1 MSTSRALLADTI
13 PFSCVDGP
21 GNRFVVFL
29 QGCNFDCQ
37 ACHNPQTIPLH
48 VPHAREVSV
57 GELVDEIRGPAPY
70 LSGVTVSGGEA
81 TLQPAFVQ
89 ELFSALRNDPDLSRL
104 TTMVD
109 SNGSCTTAVWD
120 RLVPVLDGAMI
131 DLKCFDAKRH
141 LALTG
146 QPNDEVLCSIR
157 HLASLGRLEEVR
169 LLIAP
174 GQNDQTDLLH
184 RTARWLV
191 DVDRT
196 VRVKVIGFRRH
207 GVRGGA
213 QQWPEATTADL
224 ERCRDLLR
232 EGGVSA
238 VATV

>member
-21 GNRFVVFL
+21 GNRFVVFV

-57 GELVDEIRGPAPY
+57 DELVEEIRGAAPY

-81 TLQPAFVQ
+81 TLQPDFLHA
-89 ELFSALRNDPDLSRL
+89 LFSALRNDPELARL

-109 SNGSCTTAVWD
+109 SNGSCSTAVWD
-120 RLVPVLDGAMI
+120 RLAPVMDGAMI

-146 QPNDEVLCSIR
+146 QPNHDVLRSIS
-157 HLASLGRLEEVR
+157 HLAAIGRLEEVR

-174 GQNDQTDLLH
+174 GQNDQTDLLR
-184 RTARWLV
+184 RTARWLSG
-191 DVDRT
+191 VDRN

-207 GVRGGA
+207 GVRGVA
-213 QQWPEATTADL
+213 QQWPEATPSDL

-232 EGGVSA
+232 DVGLSSV
-238 VATV
+238 VTV